1 MEITAALRPMLGS
14 LAKADGVFGCVGRA
28 DAGTVEEHVYD
39 LVLEAQEAWASHAV
53 AGAQGP
59 TSPAEVGEVL
69 KKTTEEQAMALM
81 TCLSAED
88 LVFPG
93 RMRRDPEHARR
104 AVERVVRLLGWGAV
118 WWTNIEPF
126 DGGGHAWSPVS
137 RHTFDGVVAGVGNGA
152 VVALLQVGDD

>member
-1 MEITAALRPMLGS
+1 MEIMAGLRLILGS
-14 LAKADGVFGCVGRA
+14 LAKADGVFGRVERA
-28 DAGTVEEHVYD
+28 DAGTVEEHVYG
-39 LVLEAQEAWASHAV
+39 LVLEAQEAWASYAA

-59 TSPAEVGEVL
+59 TSPAEVGEAL
-69 KKTTEEQAMALM
+69 KRTTEEQAVAVM
-81 TCLSAED
+81 TYLSAED

-104 AVERVVRLLGWGAV
+104 AAERVVRLLGCGAV

-126 DGGGHAWSPVS
+126 DHGHEWNPVT

-152 VVALLQVGDD
+152 VVALLQVGED